1 MNDVKYRTLLET
13 LRKRIA
19 SGRYGAG
26 KPFPSVRALI
36 RDHGV
41 SKTTVQRALDEMSH
55 LGLISRKQGR
65 GTFVVGR
72 GASRLVGLGNWGE
85 TCASDYLMR
94 LCARLSEWEGR
105 SVLYDLYER
114 VMHNAFFSAQSED
127 GLKYRYF
134 TPQGGGYMPFES
146 LAAFDD
152 FLSQIRE
159 CVDGGLAEVV
169 PYREYL
175 TAAGR

>member
-1 MNDVKYRTLLET
+1 MNRARVFRFRPKPPRRT
-13 LRKRIA
+13 
-19 SGRYGAG
+19 
-26 KPFPSVRALI
+26 
-36 RDHGV
+36 
-41 SKTTVQRALDEMSH
+41 
-55 LGLISRKQGR
+55 
-65 GTFVVGR
+65 

-85 TCASDYLMR
+85 TCASAYLMR

-159 CVDGGLAEVV
+159 CVDEGLAEVV
-169 PYREYL
+169 PYRAYL
-175 TAAGR
+175 TAVGR